1 MSSLE
6 RHELETYDVHAL
18 IEIACRRAPQVP
30 VPLVEDIVRVVVWHQ
45 RRSLQRE
52 MLRLDSILMGGKAE
66 REPETSK
73 RSGLVRIYASER
85 VARGRWTP
93 RTEVQFRGYLSL
105 MTELLGDPAI
115 GDVSKASLREVG
127 RSIALLP
134 SNLSKR
140 LPGVRATE
148 AIAALTG
155 LPEIPRLAPNSVN
168 AHYQC
173 VRSFF
178 SWAVENDFIER
189 SPASALRDVKVGRAS
204 EERLPLDDADI
215 VAYFATLDAKKGL
228 QPFERWVPRI
238 LAYTGCRLG
247 EAVQLTKADFKQV
260 QGVWVVDI
268 NDDTAAKRL
277 KTPSS
282 RRLVPL
288 HPRLLELGLLDHVAT
303 RPEGFLWPEKVR
315 VAASPARS
323 NVDKIQK
330 RLAYAFRKA
339 GISDPR
345 KTAAHSFR
353 HTVSQRLKSLRV
365 EDYVIAELLGH
376 EHGHISVGRYGGRC
390 DLPMLHAVLASLSLP
405 L

>member
-1 MSSLE
+1 M
-6 RHELETYDVHAL
+6 HEAQRGSL
-18 IEIACRRAPQVP
+18 IEFVCAAAPEVP
-30 VPLVEDIVRVVVWHQ
+30 RPTIVRIARAVVRYQ
-45 RRSLQRE
+45 QQSLLRE
-52 MLRLDSILMGGKAE
+52 LNGSQPFWSVRNSRIGERASKLSDVVELYVAE
-66 REPETSK
+66 H
-73 RSGLVRIYASER
+73 

-115 GDVSKASLREVG
+115 GDVSKASLRELG
-127 RSIALLP
+127 RSIAVLP

-140 LPGVRATE
+140 LPGVGATD
-148 AIAALTG
+148 AIAALSG

-189 SPASALRDVKVGRAS
+189 NPASALRDVRVGRAS

-215 VAYFATLDAKKGL
+215 VAYFTTLDAKKGL

-247 EAVQLTKADFKQV
+247 EAVQLTTADFRQV

-282 RRLVPL
+282 RRLVPV
-288 HPRLLELGLLDHVAT
+288 HPRLVELGLLDHVAT
-303 RPEGFLWPEKVR
+303 RPAGFLWPEQVR

-376 EHGHISVGRYGGRC
+376 EHGHISVGRYGGRS
-390 DLPMLHAVLASLSLP
+390 DLAMLHEVLARLRLP

>member
-1 MSSLE
+1 M
-6 RHELETYDVHAL
+6 V
-18 IEIACRRAPQVP
+18 
-30 VPLVEDIVRVVVWHQ
+30 
-45 RRSLQRE
+45 SLQRGE
-52 MLRLDSILMGGKAE
+52 SHEILRGSLIEAACAAA
-66 REPETSK
+66 PEIS
-73 RSGLVRIYASER
+73 RPAVVRIVRAVARYQQQSLLRELSGFQPLLSGRAGEGDSKLSDVVQLYAAEHVS
-85 VARGRWTP
+85 RGRWTP

-105 MTELLGDPAI
+105 MTELLGDPPI
-115 GDVSKASLREVG
+115 GDVSKSSLRELG
-127 RSIALLP
+127 RSIAVLP

-140 LPGVRATE
+140 LPGVGATD
-148 AIAALTG
+148 AIAALSG
-155 LPEIPRLAPNSVN
+155 LPEVPRLAPNSVN

-247 EAVQLTKADFKQV
+247 EAVQLTTADFKQV
-260 QGVWVVDI
+260 QGIWVVDI

-288 HPRLLELGLLDHVAT
+288 HPRLVELGLLDHVGT
-303 RPEGFLWPEKVR
+303 RPAGFLWPEQIR

-376 EHGHISVGRYGGRC
+376 EHGHISVGRYGGRS
-390 DLPMLHAVLASLSLP
+390 DLAMLHAVLARLRLP

>member
-1 MSSLE
+1 MSINDTT
-6 RHELETYDVHAL
+6 ELELVGKRSLLHVAS
-18 IEIACRRAPQVP
+18 AAAPEVAISSI
-30 VPLVEDIVRVVVWHQ
+30 VCIVR
-45 RRSLQRE
+45 SLIRYQQGSLNRE
-52 MLRLDSILMGGKAE
+52 LHDSLSALKKGDPKESEGARL
-66 REPETSK
+66 
-73 RSGLVRIYASER
+73 SGVIELYASEH

-105 MTELLGDPAI
+105 MTELLGDPVI
-115 GDVSKASLREVG
+115 GDVSKASLRELG
-127 RSIALLP
+127 RCIAVLP

-140 LPGVRATE
+140 LPGVGATD
-148 AIAALTG
+148 AIAALSG
-155 LPEIPRLAPNSVN
+155 SPEIPKLAPNSVN

-189 SPASALRDVKVGRAS
+189 NPASALRDVKVGRAS

-228 QPFERWVPRI
+228 QPFEHWVPRI

-247 EAVQLTKADFKQV
+247 EAMQLTKADFKQV

-282 RRLVPL
+282 RRLVPV
-288 HPRLLELGLLDHVAT
+288 HPRLVELGLLDHVAT
-303 RPEGFLWPEKVR
+303 CPAGFLWPEQVR
-315 VAASPARS
+315 VAASPERS

-330 RLAYAFRKA
+330 RLAYAFRRA

-376 EHGHISVGRYGGRC
+376 EHGHISVGRYGGRS
-390 DLPMLHAVLASLSLP
+390 DLAMLHAVLARLRLP

>member
-1 MSSLE
+1 MRLVQSYEFQWGS
-6 RHELETYDVHAL
+6 L
-18 IEIACRRAPQVP
+18 IEAACVA
-30 VPLVEDIVRVVVWHQ
+30 
-45 RRSLQRE
+45 S
-52 MLRLDSILMGGKAE
+52 
-66 REPETSK
+66 PEFPRPTV
-73 RSGLVRIYASER
+73 VRIARAVVRYQQEALLRELSGFQPLLVGLSAQAGQGDSKLSDVVQLYAAKHVS
-85 VARGRWTP
+85 RGRWTP

-115 GDVSKASLREVG
+115 GDVSKASLRELG
-127 RSIALLP
+127 RSIAVLP

-140 LPGVRATE
+140 LPGVGATE
-148 AIAALTG
+148 AIAALSG
-155 LPEIPRLAPNSVN
+155 LPEVPRLAPNSVN
-168 AHYQC
+168 ARYQC

-189 SPASALRDVKVGRAS
+189 NPASALRDVRVGRAS

-288 HPRLLELGLLDHVAT
+288 HPRLVELGLLEHVAT
-303 RPEGFLWPEKVR
+303 RPAGYLWPAQVR

-376 EHGHISVGRYGGRC
+376 EHGHISVGRYGGRS
-390 DLPMLHAVLASLSLP
+390 DLPMLHNVLARLRLP

>member
-1 MSSLE
+1 MSEVTCKTLLQVAREAAPDIPLSSIVSILE
-6 RHELETYDVHAL
+6 AVLTCQKEF
-18 IEIACRRAPQVP
+18 
-30 VPLVEDIVRVVVWHQ
+30 
-45 RRSLQRE
+45 LQRE
-52 MLRLDSILMGGKAE
+52 LL
-66 REPETSK
+66 
-73 RSGLVRIYASER
+73 RSGEIIGTDERATEAAGCKLSTIVQMYASEH
-85 VARGRWTP
+85 VVKGRWTK
-93 RTEVQFRGYLSL
+93 RTEIQFRGYLSL

-115 GDVSKASLREVG
+115 GDVSKASLRELG
-127 RSIALLP
+127 RAIAVLP

-140 LPGVRATE
+140 LPGVGATD
-148 AIAALTG
+148 AIAALSG

-168 AHYQC
+168 SHYQC

-189 SPASALRDVKVGRAS
+189 NPASALRDVRVGRAS

-260 QGVWVVDI
+260 QGVWVVNI

-288 HPRLLELGLLDHVAT
+288 HPRLVELGLLDHVASL
-303 RPEGFLWPEKVR
+303 PEGFLWPEQVR

-353 HTVSQRLKSLRV
+353 HTVSQRLKSIRV

-376 EHGHISVGRYGGRC
+376 EHGHISVGRYGGRS
-390 DLPMLHAVLASLSLP
+390 DLAMLHEVLARLRLP

>member
-1 MSSLE
+1 MDRLQPAESHGDQRGSLIDFISAAAPE
-6 RHELETYDVHAL
+6 ASRTTVVRIARAVVRYQQQSLLREL
-18 IEIACRRAPQVP
+18 
-30 VPLVEDIVRVVVWHQ
+30 
-45 RRSLQRE
+45 
-52 MLRLDSILMGGKAE
+52 
-66 REPETSK
+66 
-73 RSGLVRIYASER
+73 SGLQPSLGGRDAQAVQGRSKLSDVVQLYAAEHVS
-85 VARGRWTP
+85 RGRWTT

-105 MTELLGDPAI
+105 MTELLGDPVI
-115 GDVSKASLREVG
+115 GDVSKASLRELG
-127 RSIALLP
+127 RCIAVLP

-140 LPGVRATE
+140 LPGVGATD
-148 AIAALTG
+148 AIAALSG

-178 SWAVENDFIER
+178 GWAVENDFIER
-189 SPASALRDVKVGRAS
+189 NPASALRDVRVGRAS
-204 EERLPLDDADI
+204 EERLPLADADI

-260 QGVWVVDI
+260 QGIWVVDI

-288 HPRLLELGLLDHVAT
+288 HPRLVELGLLDYVAT
-303 RPEGFLWPEKVR
+303 RPAGFLWPEQVR

-365 EDYVIAELLGH
+365 EDYIIAELLGH
-376 EHGHISVGRYGGRC
+376 EHGHISVGRYGGRS
-390 DLPMLHAVLASLSLP
+390 DLAMLHEVLARLKLP

>member
-1 MSSLE
+1 MVDLGDE
-6 RHELETYDVHAL
+6 GCEARREDL
-18 IEIACRRAPQVP
+18 IDAACKVAPEIPRPTV
-30 VPLVEDIVRVVVWHQ
+30 
-45 RRSLQRE
+45 
-52 MLRLDSILMGGKAE
+52 
-66 REPETSK
+66 
-73 RSGLVRIYASER
+73 VRIARAVVRYQQQSLLGELSGFPPLLGGRDAKAGQGGSKLSDVVQLY
-85 VARGRWTP
+85 VAEHVSRGRWTP

-115 GDVSKASLREVG
+115 GDVSKASLRELG
-127 RSIALLP
+127 RSIAVLP

-140 LPGVRATE
+140 LPGVGATD
-148 AIAALTG
+148 AIAALSG

-189 SPASALRDVKVGRAS
+189 NPASALRDVRVGRAS

-215 VAYFATLDAKKGL
+215 VAYFTTLDAKKGL

-247 EAVQLTKADFKQV
+247 EAVQLTKADFRQV
-260 QGVWVVDI
+260 QGVWVIDI

-288 HPRLLELGLLDHVAT
+288 HPRLLELGLLDYVAN
-303 RPEGFLWPEKVR
+303 RPAGFLWPEQVR
-315 VAASPARS
+315 VAAGPARS
-323 NVDKIQK
+323 KVDKIQK
-330 RLAYAFRKA
+330 RLAYVFRKA
-339 GISDPR
+339 GISDAR

-376 EHGHISVGRYGGRC
+376 EHGHISVGRYGGRS
-390 DLPMLHAVLASLSLP
+390 DLAMLHAVLARLRLP

>member
-1 MSSLE
+1 M
-6 RHELETYDVHAL
+6 V
-18 IEIACRRAPQVP
+18 
-30 VPLVEDIVRVVVWHQ
+30 
-45 RRSLQRE
+45 SLQRKE
-52 MLRLDSILMGGKAE
+52 SHEGQRGNLIDAACAAA
-66 REPETSK
+66 PEIP
-73 RSGLVRIYASER
+73 RQAVVRIVQA
-85 VARGRWTP
+85 VARYQQQSLLRELSGFQPLLSGRVGEGDSKLSDVVQLYVTEYVSRSRWTP

-115 GDVSKASLREVG
+115 GDVSKASLRELG
-127 RSIALLP
+127 RSIAVLP

-140 LPGVRATE
+140 LPGVGATDAIE
-148 AIAALTG
+148 ALSG

-189 SPASALRDVKVGRAS
+189 NPASALRDIKVGRAS

-228 QPFERWVPRI
+228 QPFEHWVPRI

-247 EAVQLTKADFKQV
+247 EAVQLTTADFKQV

-288 HPRLLELGLLDHVAT
+288 HPRLVELGLLDHVASL
-303 RPEGFLWPEKVR
+303 PEGFLWPEQVR

-353 HTVSQRLKSLRV
+353 HTVSQRLKSLQV

-376 EHGHISVGRYGGRC
+376 EHGHISVGRYGGHS
-390 DLPMLHAVLASLSLP
+390 DLSMLHEVLSRLELP

>member
-1 MSSLE
+1 MDCLQPAES
-6 RHELETYDVHAL
+6 HEAQCGSL
-18 IEIACRRAPQVP
+18 IECVSAAAPEVP
-30 VPLVEDIVRVVVWHQ
+30 RPTVVRIVRAVVRYQ
-45 RRSLQRE
+45 QQSLLRE
-52 MLRLDSILMGGKAE
+52 LNGFQPFLDGRDARAGQE
-66 REPETSK
+66 DSK
-73 RSGLVRIYASER
+73 LSDVVQLYVTEHVS
-85 VARGRWTP
+85 RGRWTP

-115 GDVSKASLREVG
+115 GNVSKASLRELG
-127 RSIALLP
+127 RSIAVLP

-140 LPGVRATE
+140 LPGLGATD
-148 AIAALTG
+148 AIAALSG
-155 LPEIPRLAPNSVN
+155 LSEIPRLAPNSVN

-189 SPASALRDVKVGRAS
+189 NPASALRDVKVGRAS

-228 QPFERWVPRI
+228 QPFEHWVPRI

-288 HPRLLELGLLDHVAT
+288 HPRLVELGLLDHVAT
-303 RPEGFLWPEKVR
+303 CPAGFLWPVQVR
-315 VAASPARS
+315 VAASPTRS

-376 EHGHISVGRYGGRC
+376 EHGHISVGRYGGRS
-390 DLPMLHAVLASLSLP
+390 DLAMLHEVLARLRLP

>member
-1 MSSLE
+1 MSSRPRAGSREAQRGSL
-6 RHELETYDVHAL
+6 VAF
-18 IEIACRRAPQVP
+18 ACAAAPNVP
-30 VPLVEDIVRVVVWHQ
+30 QSTV
-45 RRSLQRE
+45 
-52 MLRLDSILMGGKAE
+52 
-66 REPETSK
+66 
-73 RSGLVRIYASER
+73 VRIARAVVRFQQQSLARELDGSQPLLRARESSVGEGPFKLSGVIQLY
-85 VARGRWTP
+85 VADHVSRRRWTP

-115 GDVSKASLREVG
+115 GDVSKASLRELG
-127 RSIALLP
+127 RSIAVLP

-140 LPGVRATE
+140 LPGVAATE
-148 AIAALTG
+148 AIAALSG

-189 SPASALRDVKVGRAS
+189 NPASALRDVKVGRAS

-215 VAYFATLDAKKGL
+215 VAYFATLDAKRGL

-277 KTPSS
+277 KTSSS

-288 HPRLLELGLLDHVAT
+288 HPRLVELGLLDHVGT
-303 RPEGFLWPEKVR
+303 RPAGFLWPEQVR

-376 EHGHISVGRYGGRC
+376 EHEHISVGRYGGRS
-390 DLPMLHAVLASLSLP
+390 DLPMLHSVLARLRLP

>member
-1 MSSLE
+1 MVSKQ
-6 RHELETYDVHAL
+6 HEGSHEA
-18 IEIACRRAPQVP
+18 RSGS
-30 VPLVEDIVRVVVWHQ
+30 LVEAVCSIAPEIPRPIV
-45 RRSLQRE
+45 
-52 MLRLDSILMGGKAE
+52 
-66 REPETSK
+66 
-73 RSGLVRIYASER
+73 VRIARAVVRYQQEALLRELSGFQPLLAGLNAQAVQGDSKLSDLVKLYAAEHVS
-85 VARGRWTP
+85 RGRWTP

-115 GDVSKASLREVG
+115 GDISKASLRELG
-127 RSIALLP
+127 RSIAVLP

-140 LPGVRATE
+140 LPGVTATE
-148 AIAALTG
+148 AIAALSG

-173 VRSFF
+173 MRSFF

-189 SPASALRDVKVGRAS
+189 NPASALRDVKVGRAS
-204 EERLPLDDADI
+204 EERLPLNDEDI

-277 KTPSS
+277 KTSSS

-288 HPRLLELGLLDHVAT
+288 HPRLVELGLLDHVAT
-303 RPEGFLWPEKVR
+303 RPTGFLWPEQVR

-376 EHGHISVGRYGGRC
+376 EHGHISVGRYGGRS
-390 DLPMLHAVLASLSLP
+390 DLPMLHSVLARLRLP

>member
-1 MSSLE
+1 M
-6 RHELETYDVHAL
+6 HEVQRGSL
-18 IEIACRRAPQVP
+18 IEFVCAAAPEVP
-30 VPLVEDIVRVVVWHQ
+30 RPTIVRIARAVVRYQ
-45 RRSLQRE
+45 QQSLLRE
-52 MLRLDSILMGGKAE
+52 LSGSQPFWSVRNSRIGEGASKLSDVVELYVAE
-66 REPETSK
+66 HIS
-73 RSGLVRIYASER
+73 
-85 VARGRWTP
+85 RGRWTP

-115 GDVSKASLREVG
+115 GDVSKASLRELG
-127 RSIALLP
+127 RSIAVLP

-140 LPGVRATE
+140 LPGVAATE
-148 AIAALTG
+148 AIAALSG

-189 SPASALRDVKVGRAS
+189 NPASALRDVKVGRAS

-215 VAYFATLDAKKGL
+215 VAYFATLDAKRGL

-277 KTPSS
+277 KTSSS

-288 HPRLLELGLLDHVAT
+288 HPRLVELGLLDHVGT
-303 RPEGFLWPEKVR
+303 RPAGFLWPEQVR

-376 EHGHISVGRYGGRC
+376 EHEHISVGRYGGRS
-390 DLPMLHAVLASLSLP
+390 DLPMLHSVLARLRLP